1 MFNKPPKRVRPAAS
15 WERSFL
21 PLYPYA
27 AALGALCG
35 ISTLLWSDGWT
46 KLIVLVWVIA
56 IPLWLSR
63 WWDYRQGRL

>member
-1 MFNKPPKRVRPAAS
+1 MPNKPPKRVQPVTS

-27 AALGALCG
+27 AAFGALCG
-35 ISTLLWSDGWT
+35 VSNLLWSDGWT
-46 KLIVLVWVIA
+46 KLLALVWGIL

-63 WWDYRQGRL
+63 WWAYRQGRV